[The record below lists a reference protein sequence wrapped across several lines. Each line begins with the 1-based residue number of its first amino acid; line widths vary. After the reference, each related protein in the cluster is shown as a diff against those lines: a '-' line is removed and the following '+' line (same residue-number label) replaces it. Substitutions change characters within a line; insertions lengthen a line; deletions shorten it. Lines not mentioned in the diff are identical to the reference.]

1 MTGRY
6 RDLGRRLFTA
16 SGRALQR
23 LDVLALFP
31 LVALVAL
38 ALGLDDLFLLTAF
51 GLPALLALRALGPS
65 LPDPSLAARHG
76 PSPRDRVLAALGQV
90 ALQDGRDTAC
100 ILVQIEEWDDLVS
113 RWGLEGAGGL
123 ADRCHDRLR
132 ATLRADDLIL
142 RLGDARFAIVLHPLP
157 HLRLGTREAIVARL
171 AACMAEPVG
180 LGGAML
186 RPTAAIGHT
195 ALIRDTSDPATATL
209 DAAEAALADA
219 HRNGPNA
226 SRAFAPGLLR
236 HRRTRA
242 ELAADVD
249 AALAAGEIRPWF
261 QPQVHAESRVI
272 SGFEALARWHHP
284 DRGLLVPSEFLP
296 AIDDSGRMDALG
308 RCILTHALEA
318 LRLWDRAGL
327 RVPTVAI
334 NLSAPELRNPA
345 LADHL
350 KWDLDR
356 FDIAPGRL
364 TVEIP
369 ETLVARGED
378 DSLIATLA
386 ALGQHGIALDL
397 DDFGIGQASLPAIRR
412 FGIAR
417 IKIDRSFIFGLD
429 ADPDRQAMVA
439 AILAMAK
446 PLGVRTLAEGV
457 EDSATLVR
465 LARMGCDH
473 AQGHH
478 IAAAMPVED
487 TIAWATGHN
496 TGLARPAPIGLR
508 AG

>member
-6 RDLGRRLFTA
+6 RDLGRSLSTA

-31 LVALVAL
+31 LVALMAL
-38 ALGLDDLFLLTAF
+38 LLGLDDLVLLTAF
-51 GLPALLALRALGPS
+51 GLPALLALRALAPPQ
-65 LPDPSLAARHG
+65 PDPPFSVGQDL
-76 PSPRDRVLAALGQV
+76 SPRDRLVAALGH
-90 ALQDGRDTAC
+90 AARQDGRDTAC
-100 ILVQIEEWDDLVS
+100 ILVQIEDWDDLIA
-113 RWGLEGAGGL
+113 RWGLEAAGDL
-123 ADRCHDRLR
+123 AERCHDRLR
-132 ATLRADDLIL
+132 ATLRADDLVL
-142 RLGDARFAIVLHPLP
+142 RLGDARFAIVLQPLP

-171 AACMAEPVG
+171 AACIAEPMGV
-180 LGGAML
+180 GGALL

-195 ALIRDTSDPATATL
+195 ALIRDTGDPAAATL

-236 HRRTRA
+236 QRRTRT

-261 QPQVHAESRVI
+261 QPQVCTESRVI

-284 DRGLLVPSEFLP
+284 DRGLLAPADFLP

-308 RCILTHALEA
+308 RCVVTHALEA

-327 RVPTVAI
+327 RVPMVAI
-334 NLSAPELRNPA
+334 NLSAAELRNPA

-356 FDIAPGRL
+356 LDIAPGRL

-378 DSLIATLA
+378 DSVIATLA

-397 DDFGIGQASLPAIRR
+397 DDFGIGQAALPAIRR

-417 IKIDRSFIFGLD
+417 IKIDRTFIFGLD
-429 ADPDRQAMVA
+429 TDPDRQAMVS
-439 AILAMAK
+439 AILAMAR

-457 EDSATLVR
+457 EDAATLSR

-473 AQGHH
+473 VQGHH
-478 IAAAMPVED
+478 IAAAMPIED